1 LDLMLAQDII
11 QPSASPWASPIVLVK
26 KKDGT
31 RRFCVDYRRLNDVTT
46 KDAYPLPRIDESLDQ
61 LAGSKWFSCLDLSSG
76 YWQLEVEPSDMPKT
90 AFITRRGLFQFK
102 VLPFGLCNAPA
113 TFERLMELVLAG
125 LHWEICLIYLD
136 DIIVYG
142 RTFGEMIDR
151 LELVLQRFSEAGLKL
166 KPQKCQLFKEEV
178 EFLGHVINAKGVST
192 DPKKIACIKD
202 WPIPGCVKDVRSFL
216 GLCGYYRPFIS
227 NYSHVAKPL
236 TKLTEKDQ
244 KFSWTNECSEAFE
257 KLKHMLMTAPV
268 LAHPDFSKPF
278 ILDTDAS
285 NQAIGAVLSQKIE
298 NKERVVAYASR
309 TLSKSERKYCVTRK
323 ELLALVFFTK
333 YFRHYLYGREF
344 TARTDHSSLRWLMNF
359 KNPEGQVAR
368 WLELLSSFNF
378 TVEHRPGKLHGNADG
393 LSRKPLTEP
402 SAANTDEK
410 DHSDSCM
417 HVETTEQSEHRNLI
431 HLQEED
437 NELAMVRSWVEN
449 KERPASKDIDS
460 GSYVMKSLWNQFP
473 CLDIHD
479 GLLVRRLNNFEDG
492 TTSMQAIVP
501 RNTRRTILQGCH
513 DVKTAGHLGG
523 KKTLSKVRQKF
534 YWPGLQS
541 DVRAYVAGCETCMK
555 RKEPNPTKR
564 APMQIVRSGFPM
576 ERLAID
582 ILGELPLT
590 NKGNKYILVI
600 SDYFTKWTEALP
612 MANMEAVT
620 VAKLL
625 VEEIICRFGIP
636 RTIHSDQGR
645 QFESKLFQ
653 EMCKLLDIEKTR
665 TT

>member
-1 LDLMLAQDII
+1 M
-11 QPSASPWASPIVLVK
+11 
-26 KKDGT
+26 
-31 RRFCVDYRRLNDVTT
+31 
-46 KDAYPLPRIDESLDQ
+46 
-61 LAGSKWFSCLDLSSG
+61 
-76 YWQLEVEPSDMPKT
+76 
-90 AFITRRGLFQFK
+90 
-102 VLPFGLCNAPA
+102 
-113 TFERLMELVLAG
+113 
-125 LHWEICLIYLD
+125 
-136 DIIVYG
+136 
-142 RTFGEMIDR
+142 
-151 LELVLQRFSEAGLKL
+151 
-166 KPQKCQLFKEEV
+166 
-178 EFLGHVINAKGVST
+178 
-192 DPKKIACIKD
+192 
-202 WPIPGCVKDVRSFL
+202 
-216 GLCGYYRPFIS
+216 
-227 NYSHVAKPL
+227 
-236 TKLTEKDQ
+236 
-244 KFSWTNECSEAFE
+244 
-257 KLKHMLMTAPV
+257 
-268 LAHPDFSKPF
+268 
-278 ILDTDAS
+278 
-285 NQAIGAVLSQKIE
+285 
-298 NKERVVAYASR
+298 
-309 TLSKSERKYCVTRK
+309 TRK

-344 TARTDHSSLRWLMNF
+344 TARTDYSSLRWLMNF

-368 WLELLSSFNF
+368 WLDLLSSFNF

-449 KERPASKDIDS
+449 KERPASKDSDS

-665 TT
+665 TTPYHPESDGMVERFNRTLATMLSAYVSENHKDWDNQLPYVMMAYRSTDHETTSMSPNMLMLGREVSTPLDLMYEMPSLIKPIPNNQWVWELQEKIESAHAIVRQYTQQSMHRQKQVHDSRLSFEKFKIGDQVFVYFPVKRVGTSSKLTPFWKGPYRITGKLSDVLYKVSCGRNNSDQVIHCNRIRALKQQILRGENDELPPLVTVDDN